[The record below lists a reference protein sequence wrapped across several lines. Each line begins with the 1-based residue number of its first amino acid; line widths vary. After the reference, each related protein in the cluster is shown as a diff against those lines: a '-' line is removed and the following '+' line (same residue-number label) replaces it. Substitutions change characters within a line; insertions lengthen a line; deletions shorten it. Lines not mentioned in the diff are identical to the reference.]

1 MCHICFGI
9 SRLSWDLFMFEQII
23 SFFFFLHF
31 LKRKEFLI
39 IFFSLC
45 IFFLF
50 TKYIPSSLISSTAI
64 CSMIR
69 RLLVETALATS
80 TASQFFFSYVAPSMA
95 LISTTF
101 FPISLPLVSGVWEKR
116 CTGIKNLR
124 FSGVRRHRLRQ
135 ASDNVLE
142 GSKLITNGFIQPRIR
157 KRRGESGGNKVLLQS

>member
-1 MCHICFGI
+1 
-9 SRLSWDLFMFEQII
+9 MFEQII

-45 IFFLF
+45 IFSLHQIYSLF
-50 TKYIPSSLISSTAI
+50 SYFVYGNLFNDQKTPGRNGTGDIDSIPI
-64 CSMIR
+64 
-69 RLLVETALATS
+69 
-80 TASQFFFSYVAPSMA
+80 FFSYVAPSMA